1 MQFKSKEGSLPPILP
16 LRYNEITN
24 DSQCNYNL
32 MSDGLTRS
40 QRHWNTLRRAVLNGH
55 YSQQRFST
63 RSLQTSLHEAKQS
76 ARRFT
81 VDVIKPLG
89 LASIVFINVGA
100 IIYALGEGWRILDSL
115 YFVMVTLSTIG
126 ASTVRLLHLLTALSS
141 NSCSYSQVMETFIRR
156 RMR

>member
-1 MQFKSKEGSLPPILP
+1 
-16 LRYNEITN
+16 
-24 DSQCNYNL
+24 
-32 MSDGLTRS
+32 
-40 QRHWNTLRRAVLNGH
+40 LNGH